1 MNKQKKKYNNLSTAL
16 VLVLGINAMYPSVI
30 LLIYLTDF
38 MKVNFYSNIIFY
50 QFISSISLIA
60 LFYTPPLQLPTFK
73 QVILRKNYIYIL
85 FPISAVL
92 IYFAP
97 WHLDRTSNFAS
108 FAAMSRAIWLIFVW
122 SRLQEASNKELK
134 ILALLT
140 LSLALLDG
148 SRSYALLA
156 LLGMAVV
163 YQTSNLKKLLLMLA
177 IPILLSIVHFVRIW
191 IVETNIE
198 ISLFSI
204 LSEGFI
210 GEAYW
215 GYYGLAQIER
225 AGNVFFLQDYLST
238 MLFPIIGF
246 LQYPFGCSVECSW
259 SFLDPNF
266 LSRLNVKEQLGEH
279 LYPMAGYVIH
289 SQFIPLGPVLGNLSL
304 YFYLF
309 LIRQFSVLIF
319 GKNRTYCH
327 WAIIFIAI
335 KASPEVLM
343 SFCYFIAFYQFIFY
357 LLNMKKVRW
366 V

>member
-1 MNKQKKKYNNLSTAL
+1 MSKKKNKYNNLSLAL
-16 VLVLGINAMYPSVI
+16 ALVLGINVMYPSVI
-30 LLIYLTDF
+30 LLMYLTDF
-38 MKVNFYSNIIFY
+38 MKIHFYSNIIFH

-73 QVILRKNYIYIL
+73 QVILRKGYIYIL

-92 IYFAP
+92 IYLAP
-97 WHLDRTSNFAS
+97 WHLDRTSNFS
-108 FAAMSRAIWLIFVW
+108 TFAAMSRAIWLVFVW

-140 LSLALLDG
+140 LSLSLLDG

-156 LLGMAVV
+156 FLGIVVV
-163 YQTSNLKKLLLMLA
+163 YRASILIKLLLILA
-177 IPILLSIVHFVRIW
+177 VPIVLSIVHFIRIF
-191 IVETNIE
+191 IVELNVE
-198 ISLFSI
+198 VSLFSI

-210 GEAYW
+210 GESYW

-246 LQYPFGCSVECSW
+246 LQYPLGCSVECSW

-266 LSRLNVKEQLGEH
+266 LARLNVKKQLGEH
-279 LYPMAGYVIH
+279 LYPMAGYLIH
-289 SQFIPLGPVLGNLSL
+289 TQFITLGPILGNISL

-319 GKNRTYCH
+319 GINRTYCH

-335 KASPEVLM
+335 KASPEVIM
-343 SFCYFIAFYQFIFY
+343 SFCYFLAFYQFVFY
-357 LLNMKKVRW
+357 SLNMKKIRW